1 MLVFQLSPRRGPK
14 DYLQQVTLCTAI
26 WPAQSTEVGHSV
38 SLGNSS
44 SYVKEICVLVNKAT
58 YKEDWAQM
66 NVVSG
71 EISCQV
77 RLGAALHLR
86 NVSLLFLLKHHRP
99 PPPPHLPKICHCE
112 AKECVWKTRSFHG
125 EGCGVSP
132 HFSSG
137 AERRMIAGERREL
150 LNSPIVVMCLAFV
163 FGVFIFCTS

>member
-1 MLVFQLSPRRGPK
+1 MLVFQLSPQRGAK

-38 SLGNSS
+38 SLGNNS

-99 PPPPHLPKICHCE
+99 PPPTSPKSAIVRQRNAFE
-112 AKECVWKTRSFHG
+112 KLAPFTVKDV
-125 EGCGVSP
+125 GCRP
-132 HFSSG
+132 IF
-137 AERRMIAGERREL
+137 L
-150 LNSPIVVMCLAFV
+150 LGLK
-163 FGVFIFCTS
+163 GG